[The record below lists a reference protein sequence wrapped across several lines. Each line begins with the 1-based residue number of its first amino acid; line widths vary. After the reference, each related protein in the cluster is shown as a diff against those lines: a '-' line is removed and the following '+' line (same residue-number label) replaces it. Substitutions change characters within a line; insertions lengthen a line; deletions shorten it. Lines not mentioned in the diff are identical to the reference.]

1 KELTELQGK
10 AQTLRAQ
17 WESEKAAIER
27 PRQLRKRI
35 EETKIEIDKA
45 MRVGDLSRAAELQ
58 YGTLASIERELKEL
72 EAKDQSA
79 GVRRLIKEEV
89 DEEDIAEV
97 VSRRKG
103 SPVCR
108 PMDSEVAT

>member
-35 EETKIEIDKA
+35 EETKIKIDKA
-45 MRVGDLSRAAELQ
+45 MRVGDLSRAAALQ
-58 YGTLASIERELKEL
+58 DCTLASIERELKEL

-89 DEEDIAEV
+89 DEEDIAEGG
-97 VSRRKG
+97 SRSTGLPG
-103 SPVCR
+103 SNVT
-108 PMDSEVAT
+108 EGELQ